1 MSNDDKKY
9 TIIGKV
15 EIGTDEYRDLIE
27 QKAEAENYASDY
39 CSRYWEE
46 QSKSK
51 KLDKELSRLKNML
64 DEFMSDHPEVQTDW
78 SMFVTRKMCNGD
90 VDE

>member
-1 MSNDDKKY
+1 MSDENRKY

-27 QKAEAENYASDY
+27 EKTEAEKNASDY
-39 CSRYWEE
+39 RSRYWEE

-51 KLDKELSRLKNML
+51 KLDKELNRLKNMV
-64 DEFMSDHPEVQTDW
+64 DEFMSERPSVQTDW
-78 SMFVTRKMCNGD
+78 SMFVARKMCIGD